1 MKMRMTDSFEIRPYT
16 KKELALLYFPLVSDP
31 HVAVNRLMS
40 WIARCRPLL
49 TALQGGGYRKTA
61 KWFTSRNVRLTAPH
75 LGELPES
82 PGCQITCGI
91 VWFRNVRNRMI
102 AACTCRTFVV

>member
-1 MKMRMTDSFEIRPYT
+1 MVLRRKRKQRKLKTKMNGKMKMKMKMKDSFEIRPYT

-49 TALQGGGYRKTA
+49 ASLQGGGYRKTA
-61 KWFTSRNVRLTAPH
+61 KWFTSCEVRLIVEH
-75 LGELPES
+75 LGEPSGGE
-82 PGCQITCGI
+82 GG
-91 VWFRNVRNRMI
+91 
-102 AACTCRTFVV
+102 

>member
-1 MKMRMTDSFEIRPYT
+1 MNGKMKMKMRMKDSFEIRPYT

-49 TALQGGGYRKTA
+49 ASLQGGGYRKTA
-61 KWFTSRNVRLTAPH
+61 KWFTSCEVRLIVEH
-75 LGELPES
+75 LGEPSGS
-82 PGCQITCGI
+82 PGG
-91 VWFRNVRNRMI
+91 
-102 AACTCRTFVV
+102 